1 MIITFLQKLCK
12 YRKQGRS
19 ALQGLPGKIRHPC
32 SSLWVTSRQVHTRFP
47 SYLFLVLPCLV
58 NTHSN
63 STYVL
68 QVNNVTLTSPGLFS
82 QNWQNSPRT
91 EDTLTICPY
100 VPLWADDR
108 SKRSS
113 THAGLLL
120 WWKQPPHKQ
129 HTRHHAFHH
138 LHLLKR
144 KKGGEASTKAQL
156 SYILMPR
163 YFCLSLHSVRSFNR
177 KQGALK
183 CCSTTTA
190 HWWPMEGG
198 GMPLVS
204 LNNCDTI
211 HTC

>member
-1 MIITFLQKLCK
+1 MYCRLIMSHWHHQGYFPRTDKTPLEQRTHWPSVRTFLFN
-12 YRKQGRS
+12 YE
-19 ALQGLPGKIRHPC
+19 
-32 SSLWVTSRQVHTRFP
+32 
-47 SYLFLVLPCLV
+47 
-58 NTHSN
+58 
-63 STYVL
+63 
-68 QVNNVTLTSPGLFS
+68 LT
-82 QNWQNSPRT
+82 
-91 EDTLTICPY
+91 
-100 VPLWADDR
+100 R

-129 HTRHHAFHH
+129 HMRHHAFHY

-156 SYILMPR
+156 SYILTPR